1 MSELIPW
8 IVGAPILFFFAAAVF
23 AFICGM
29 FVEGIPWGGLFR
41 IAIFFIVA
49 YLAYDFFIGY

>member
-1 MSELIPW
+1 MSDWIPW
-8 IVGAPILFFFAAAVF
+8 IVGAPILWFFAAAVV